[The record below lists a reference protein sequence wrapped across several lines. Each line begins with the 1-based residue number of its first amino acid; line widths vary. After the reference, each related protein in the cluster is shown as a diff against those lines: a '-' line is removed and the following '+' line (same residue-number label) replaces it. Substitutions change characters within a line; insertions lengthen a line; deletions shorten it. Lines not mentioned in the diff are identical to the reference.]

1 MKIIK
6 NFRSYLLEDD
16 FKINIFKNRVNI
28 TNYDHI
34 GNIDTNKIIVYYED
48 GEVLISGKSLS
59 LLKMVDNEILISGT
73 INNIELRWL
82 YEKYF

>member
-16 FKINIFKNRVNI
+16 FKINIFKNKINI

-34 GNIDTNKIIVYYED
+34 GSIDTDKMTIYYED
-48 GEVLISGKSLS
+48 GEVIVTGKGLS
-59 LLKMVDNEILISGT
+59 LLKMVDKEILISGT
-73 INNIELRWL
+73 INNIELR
-82 YEKYF
+82 

>member
-16 FKINIFKNRVNI
+16 FKVYIFKNRVNI

-34 GNIDTNKIIVYYED
+34 DSISDNKISVFYDD
-48 GEVLISGKSLS
+48 GEIIISGKSLS
-59 LLKMVDNEILISGT
+59 LLKMVDSELLISGT
-73 INNIELRWL
+73 INNIELR
-82 YEKYF
+82 